1 MATKYFGRARVLGR
15 VLAPALCAWTLLAA
29 PMAHAQ
35 GEGEE
40 EDPAQIEARRTEAKM
55 RYEEGAQAY
64 KEKRYKDAVDLFLEA
79 DRILS
84 SAPLSFNIARAYEK
98 LGDNSGA
105 LQWYRDYLRR
115 DPQAKN
121 AADVDAL
128 IEALEQKLAEKGVQQ
143 LTVRSRPKGA
153 TVMIDDAPVGVT
165 PWTGDIPPGKRKVT
179 LQLKGFAET
188 SRELELPA
196 DEAVDVEVRL
206 VPGDSTPAATAA
218 PTAAAPLPAQ
228 TSPQPAEQEQP
239 SAGMGP
245 WPYIT
250 LAAGGAVLG
259 GALTFELLRR
269 GAESDAEGDPTQI
282 GYSDSYDTMKSHQ
295 TVARVLAGVGG
306 ALVITGGVLLVLDL
320 TGKKSQESAAFGF
333 GCDGQGCAVSTQG
346 RF

>member
-1 MATKYFGRARVLGR
+1 MKPFRRAGAFGRALGTAACA
-15 VLAPALCAWTLLAA
+15 LALLSA
-29 PMAHAQ
+29 PLAHAQ
-35 GEGEE
+35 GEEE
-40 EDPAQIEARRTEAKM
+40 EDPAELEARRTEAKT
-55 RYEEGAQAY
+55 RYEEGAAAY

-121 AADVDAL
+121 GAEVAAL
-128 IEALEQKLAEKGVQQ
+128 IQALEKKLMEKGVQQ

-153 TVMIDDAPVGVT
+153 TVLIDDQPVGVT
-165 PWTGDIPPGKRKVT
+165 PWTGDIPPGKRHVT
-179 LQLKGFAET
+179 LQLKGYAET
-188 SRELELPA
+188 SRELDLPA
-196 DEAVDVEVRL
+196 EKAVDVEVRL
-206 VPGDSTPAATAA
+206 VPGEDAPAAPA
-218 PTAAAPLPAQ
+218 PVAPPPQAQ
-228 TSPQPAEQEQP
+228 PRSVEQEQP

-259 GALTFELLRR
+259 GALTFEILRR
-269 GAESDAEGDPTQI
+269 RAEDEAESDPTQI
-282 GYSDSYDTMKSHQ
+282 GYSEKYDTMESRQ
-295 TVARVLAGVGG
+295 TIARVLTGVGG

-320 TGKKSQESAAFGF
+320 TGKKPEEKTGFGF
-333 GCDGQGCAVSTQG
+333 GCDDHGCAASAQG